1 MKLTFGKKYLTMEN
15 NLQPQTGPN
24 ALEPTKS
31 KVDLF
36 SGEHTTSLIV
46 GLLFLIVFIGLIIYI
61 SLKENSESIVLNGLF
76 SLLSLLG
83 GFFAGSQINKK

>member
-1 MKLTFGKKYLTMEN
+1 MDNN
-15 NLQPQTGPN
+15 NLQAQSGQT
-24 ALEPTKS
+24 ATEPVKS

-36 SGEHTTSLIV
+36 SGEHTTPLIV
-46 GLLFLIVFIGLIIYI
+46 GTLFLIVFIGLIVYI
-61 SLKENSESIVLNGLF
+61 SFKEKSESIVLNGLF

>member
-1 MKLTFGKKYLTMEN
+1 MFGKKYLLMEN
-15 NLQPQTGPN
+15 NLPPQTGPT
-24 ALEPTKS
+24 AGEPTKS

-46 GLLFLIVFIGLIIYI
+46 ALLFLIVFIGLIIYI
-61 SLKENSESIVLNGLF
+61 SVKEKSESIVLNGLF

-83 GFFAGSQINKK
+83 GFFAGSQVNKK